1 MDVYLPIA
9 DSLVGMV
16 NTLVWM
22 WSSLLNTL
30 ILSLLNLWFFLSF
43 LLFSTLIPIFLL
55 SPVTSHFVANRCF
68 HQTAQKNL
76 TVSEKTNLSSAWTY
90 VELHLYPMIIYLCAS
105 WTTSDDEEEILLRT
119 GWTWRQKMDKD
130 SVTWMQNKGWQR
142 WNMGGECTKLWHIP
156 STTSLLC
163 RLDGVDTVTG
173 REDCNGNRAASQL
186 AWECFVGVFC
196 FVLFFNARI
205 WTPVRSWGWWTN
217 CGWSKRNVH
226 QCKLLADCCL
236 LCNHDAFWVY
246 PVGHERVSSAQNCV
260 IFSTHRT
267 GWCFN

>member
-142 WNMGGECTKLWHIP
+142 WNMGGGMYKALAH
-156 STTSLLC
+156 SLYY
-163 RLDGVDTVTG
+163 
-173 REDCNGNRAASQL
+173 QL
-186 AWECFVGVFC
+186 ALQIGWSWHGDREGGLQWEQSGFPVGLGMLCWSVLFC
-196 FVLFFNARI
+196 FVF
-205 WTPVRSWGWWTN
+205 
-217 CGWSKRNVH
+217 
-226 QCKLLADCCL
+226 
-236 LCNHDAFWVY
+236 
-246 PVGHERVSSAQNCV
+246 
-260 IFSTHRT
+260 
-267 GWCFN
+267 